1 MHRPGVAAA
10 APGPP
15 PEKGTPLST
24 VLNVDNVTVRFAGV
38 TAVDRVSLTV
48 QSGERWAVIGPN
60 GAGKTTLFRTVSGEV
75 RPTEGRIE
83 LFGEDMS
90 TAPPYRK
97 AQQGVG
103 RTYQV
108 TELFQAL
115 TVEDNL
121 VIASQAVTPA
131 RFTFWK
137 PVKVTGSLDE
147 TVTTALEAVG
157 LTNERQTQVSQLSH
171 GEQRQLEIAMALA
184 SSPKLLLLDE
194 PAAGLSAAERKTM
207 KALVEGLPR
216 DLSIILIEHD
226 MSIALDLVERV
237 LVLDNGEMIANGT
250 PDEIRNDQ
258 RVQDVYL
265 RVD

>member
-1 MHRPGVAAA
+1 M
-10 APGPP
+10 
-15 PEKGTPLST
+15 
-24 VLNVDNVTVRFAGV
+24 
-38 TAVDRVSLTV
+38 AVNRVSLKV
-48 QSGERWAVIGPN
+48 ESGQRWAVIGPN

-90 TAPPYRK
+90 RAAPYKK
-97 AQQGVG
+97 AQRGVG

-108 TELFQAL
+108 TELFQDL

-121 VIASQAVTPA
+121 VIATQAVTPT
-131 RFTFWK
+131 RFTFWTRVR
-137 PVKVTGSLDE
+137 VKGDLD
-147 TVTTALEAVG
+147 TKIASVLSAVG
-157 LTNERQTQVSQLSH
+157 LRSQRQTRVSELSH

-184 SSPKLLLLDE
+184 SNPKLLLLDE
-194 PAAGLSAAERKTM
+194 PAAGLSAAERKIM
-207 KALVEGLPR
+207 KKLVDELPR

-237 LVLDNGEMIANGT
+237 LVLDNGVMIAEGT
-250 PDEIRNDQ
+250 PDEIRNNQ
-258 RVQDVYL
+258 QVQDVYL